1 MQYAGCDK
9 QFRTVLADP
18 PWPGQSSGNHYPVMS
33 LEQIRRLPVA
43 RLVGSGCAFVVVDDE
58 WPAPGGLWGG
68 GGVGVHGALAADVG
82 QVPAGARWTV
92 LLA

>member
-18 PWPGQSSGNHYPVMS
+18 PWPGQSSGTQYPVMS

-43 RLVGSGCAFVVVDDE
+43 RLVGADAHLWLWTRRMACSGRLMGWRRRGGSRCA
-58 WPAPGGLWGG
+58 
-68 GGVGVHGALAADVG
+68 H
-82 QVPAGARWTV
+82 R
-92 LLA
+92 